1 MKVKSITPLNDGM
14 EKRVAEKYWED
25 LAGFAAYSF
34 NKSHS
39 VEYTLISWITM
50 WLKVYYPAEF
60 YAAAMTVIEKEDQLA
75 GLVADAQ
82 GRKLQVLPPD
92 LNKSSGRIEIE
103 GEDKLYAPFQ
113 AVKGISSN
121 VAAAIVKLREHAGG
135 RFTLGSVGNILQL
148 EPAVQKSV
156 LGRTVVNSKHRETLG
171 KVGAFYSITG
181 EGLAPTHPSRLK
193 DRLELMPGFTVDMVK
208 PERDLSV
215 DGLAKIKITS
225 LIEEFRHCEGCSLKG
240 APHPLP
246 RMGAKPKFMVVFD
259 SPSWKEERA
268 GKMLEGD
275 AADVVKAA
283 LKGVGISPSEGY
295 YTSLVKSSKPKEQKQ
310 LSNEQI
316 NGCSKF
322 LQQEIEIL
330 KPPVIIAM
338 GSNAVRWFSPGI
350 KGTPS
355 DLAGKVIYR
364 ADIDASVIMG
374 INPGSLYHDPS
385 KIKLIEAA
393 FEKLGQLLA

>member
-1 MKVKSITPLNDGM
+1 
-14 EKRVAEKYWED
+14 
-25 LAGFAAYSF
+25 
-34 NKSHS
+34 
-39 VEYTLISWITM
+39 
-50 WLKVYYPAEF
+50 
-60 YAAAMTVIEKEDQLA
+60 
-75 GLVADAQ
+75 
-82 GRKLQVLPPD
+82 
-92 LNKSSGRIEIE
+92 
-103 GEDKLYAPFQ
+103 
-113 AVKGISSN
+113 
-121 VAAAIVKLREHAGG
+121 
-135 RFTLGSVGNILQL
+135 
-148 EPAVQKSV
+148 
-156 LGRTVVNSKHRETLG
+156 
-171 KVGAFYSITG
+171 
-181 EGLAPTHPSRLK
+181 
-193 DRLELMPGFTVDMVK
+193 
-208 PERDLSV
+208 
-215 DGLAKIKITS
+215 
-225 LIEEFRHCEGCSLKG
+225 
-240 APHPLP
+240 
-246 RMGAKPKFMVVFD
+246 
-259 SPSWKEERA
+259 
-268 GKMLEGD
+268 MLEGD